1 MWHGMPTTP
10 EEPLTLWLPDN
21 PTSSASMSR
30 ENFEATL
37 NLIDQ
42 RYGSLPGYIE
52 NQLGFKK
59 EEQQQLRL
67 KYLTTKQ
74 DWLYE

>member
-1 MWHGMPTTP
+1 M
-10 EEPLTLWLPDN
+10 N
-21 PTSSASMSR
+21 SASMSR

-74 DWLYE
+74 D

>member
-1 MWHGMPTTP
+1 M
-10 EEPLTLWLPDN
+10 N
-21 PTSSASMSR
+21 SASMSR

-42 RYGSLPGYIE
+42 RYGSLPRYIE

-74 DWLYE
+74 D